1 LFIPAN
7 ERLNKNS
14 IERWM
19 NRIRHRLSSPQF
31 IVSILLLIVLAYLVL
46 VPLYGLVE
54 RTLVWDESDTRMSRE
69 IEPGEMTLFH
79 WKNVLA
85 GRVAKPFFYKPLL
98 NTLFT
103 GSVAA
108 GFALLLGGILSWFV
122 TRTDLPGRGWLKTLL
137 TLPYIIPS
145 FAIALAWE
153 TLFRNP
159 NIGGQPGFFQI
170 VFNIPP
176 PQWLSYGPVPLI
188 ITMVI
193 HFFPFALLLVSG
205 ALETIDTQLEEG
217 AELLGASRFTILRK
231 ITFPIVAPAFLAAFV
246 LTFGRT
252 IGTFALPFLLG
263 APARYHTLSTM
274 LYTSLK
280 LGFDPIAYILGIV
293 LIFFTTLVVY
303 GSNKFLGG
311 NLRRFETVGGK
322 GFKGE
327 PTRLGRWRWPS
338 FAMISG
344 FSFLTAIFPLAL
356 LAYQTLMLIDGR
368 YGLDN
373 LTLHFWIGASD
384 PNIAHGEP
392 GVLHNPIILGATWNS
407 IRLAVVSSIL
417 SAILGLIVA
426 YIVVRERKSLLSKL
440 LDQISFLPFL
450 FPRLPSGPCTS
461 LSLLPGTVL
470 FRPYTG
476 PLRCLSS
483 YRL

>member
-1 LFIPAN
+1 LWN
-7 ERLNKNS
+7 E
-14 IERWM
+14 
-19 NRIRHRLSSPQF
+19 
-31 IVSILLLIVLAYLVL
+31 
-46 VPLYGLVE
+46 
-54 RTLVWDESDTRMSRE
+54 
-69 IEPGEMTLFH
+69 
-79 WKNVLA
+79 
-85 GRVAKPFFYKPLL
+85 
-98 NTLFT
+98 
-103 GSVAA
+103 
-108 GFALLLGGILSWFV
+108 SW
-122 TRTDLPGRGWLKTLL
+122 
-137 TLPYIIPS
+137 

-159 NIGGQPGFFQI
+159 NIGDQPGFFQI

-263 APARYHTLSTM
+263 APAQYHTLSTM
-274 LYTSLK
+274 LNTSLK

-293 LIFFTTLVVY
+293 LIFFRTLVVY
-303 GSNKFLGG
+303 GSNKFLRQLAA
-311 NLRRFETVGGK
+311 LRDDFR
-322 GFKGE
+322 
-327 PTRLGRWRWPS
+327 
-338 FAMISG
+338 
-344 FSFLTAIFPLAL
+344 
-356 LAYQTLMLIDGR
+356 
-368 YGLDN
+368 
-373 LTLHFWIGASD
+373 
-384 PNIAHGEP
+384 
-392 GVLHNPIILGATWNS
+392 
-407 IRLAVVSSIL
+407 
-417 SAILGLIVA
+417 
-426 YIVVRERKSLLSKL
+426 
-440 LDQISFLPFL
+440 
-450 FPRLPSGPCTS
+450 RLPSGPCTS

>member
-1 LFIPAN
+1 LLTLAN

-14 IERWM
+14 IERWL
-19 NRIRHRLSSPQF
+19 NQIRQRLRSPQF

-46 VPLYGLVE
+46 VPLYSLVE
-54 RTLVWDESDTRMSRE
+54 RTLIWDESDTRMSRE

-108 GFALLLGGILSWFV
+108 GFALLIGGILSWFV

-176 PQWLSYGPVPLI
+176 PQWLSYGPVPMI

-217 AELLGASRFTILRK
+217 AEAVAHPPADLPRAGEGGAGSERRPRPEPQRDLEGRGFLASRREDRG
-231 ITFPIVAPAFLAAFV
+231 ARSAAH
-246 LTFGRT
+246 
-252 IGTFALPFLLG
+252 LG
-263 APARYHTLSTM
+263 HP
-274 LYTSLK
+274 
-280 LGFDPIAYILGIV
+280 
-293 LIFFTTLVVY
+293 
-303 GSNKFLGG
+303 
-311 NLRRFETVGGK
+311 
-322 GFKGE
+322 
-327 PTRLGRWRWPS
+327 
-338 FAMISG
+338 
-344 FSFLTAIFPLAL
+344 
-356 LAYQTLMLIDGR
+356 
-368 YGLDN
+368 
-373 LTLHFWIGASD
+373 
-384 PNIAHGEP
+384 
-392 GVLHNPIILGATWNS
+392 
-407 IRLAVVSSIL
+407 
-417 SAILGLIVA
+417 
-426 YIVVRERKSLLSKL
+426 
-440 LDQISFLPFL
+440 
-450 FPRLPSGPCTS
+450 
-461 LSLLPGTVL
+461 
-470 FRPYTG
+470 
-476 PLRCLSS
+476 
-483 YRL
+483 